1 MSSNR
6 SLDTD
11 TQVRLCALR
20 TRFVCAGQLQRKAH
34 RSSPLSESNMT
45 RNFFLFLALFFVAL
59 ISGASFAVGL
69 DNNFA
74 GMSPTFFVE
83 KMQHSIRMLTVPLP
97 AVAILGVFFTVA
109 SAIFARRDRL
119 TFYLLIA
126 ASICLIAGAM
136 ITVFGNVPINNQI
149 MTWSI
154 KAPPSNWTA
163 LSEKWWLFHT
173 VRTIL
178 TMAGL
183 SFLILAVLVRRDAS
197 R

>member
-1 MSSNR
+1 
-6 SLDTD
+6 
-11 TQVRLCALR
+11 
-20 TRFVCAGQLQRKAH
+20 
-34 RSSPLSESNMT
+34 MT
-45 RNFFLFLALFFVAL
+45 RNVLLFLAVFFVAL
-59 ISGASFAVGL
+59 LSGASFAVGL

-119 TFYLLIA
+119 MFYSLTA
-126 ASICLIAGAM
+126 ASICVIAGAM

-149 MTWSI
+149 VTWSVN
-154 KAPPSNWTA
+154 APPSNWTE
-163 LSEKWWLFHT
+163 LGEKWRLFHT
-173 VRTIL
+173 IRTIL
-178 TMAGL
+178 TTAGL
-183 SFLILAVLVRRDAS
+183 SFLILATLVRRDAS